1 MQIVSLFM
9 SAYTTTA
16 VSIYFE
22 EGEIYAHQ
30 FLSQSAVIGAKNELV
45 ETTHAIIPEHTRS
58 KTLWQVHLIK
68 RNNLQDEQQ

>member
-1 MQIVSLFM
+1 MIQ
-9 SAYTTTA
+9 SALDPVGIGTQDLITA
-16 VSIYFE
+16 VSIYLE

-58 KTLWQVHLIK
+58 KTL
-68 RNNLQDEQQ
+68 

>member
-1 MQIVSLFM
+1 MQIVSLLM
-9 SAYTTTA
+9 NAYTITA
-16 VSIYFE
+16 VSIYLE

-58 KTLWQVHLIK
+58 KTLSDKYI
-68 RNNLQDEQQ
+68 